1 MDMKGRR
8 ERNMKTATN
17 RFQNN
22 AHAAGTRVSAAEGEN
37 LAESADSQV
46 KSSPIA
52 SDESLVWDEEV
63 LAAWESVRPWI
74 ATILAQFHLLADL
87 DDVHQEAFLRLCE
100 RRHKYDSSRGTIGAW
115 VWIIAKSTVF
125 DHLSHHCDMAEE
137 LMSAVPE
144 NNVSAAVGDVESAAA
159 EVLQL
164 LKAAAETTDYFRA
177 IEIALWFDGNA
188 VKAAETW
195 GISAQAAQD
204 SRTRVHRIGRVI
216 ARALLEHEW
225 RQVHGIGESA
235 SVATLAACLPADA
248 GSLSYLEALAE
259 VGSVEE
265 LSIDRLMELT
275 GLSRNSAKKHAA
287 RTKKLLSIARS
298 VVETGTI
305 TTMVPDGAK
314 K

>member
-1 MDMKGRR
+1 MKQL
-8 ERNMKTATN
+8 ATISKDSV
-17 RFQNN
+17 
-22 AHAAGTRVSAAEGEN
+22 HAAGTRVSAAEGEN

-52 SDESLVWDEEV
+52 ANESLVWDEEV
-63 LAAWESVRPWI
+63 LTTWESVRPWI

-125 DHLSHHCDMAEE
+125 DHLSHRCEMAEE

-144 NNVSAAVGDVESAAA
+144 NSVSAPVGDVESAAA
-159 EVLQL
+159 VLQL

-225 RQVHGIGESA
+225 RQVHGIVGSA

-259 VGSVEE
+259 VGSVEV
-265 LSIDRLMELT
+265 LSIDRLMDLT
-275 GLSRNSAKKHAA
+275 GFSRNSAKKHAA

-305 TTMVPDGAK
+305 TTSEWG
-314 K
+314 

>member
-1 MDMKGRR
+1 MKQL
-8 ERNMKTATN
+8 ATISKDSV
-17 RFQNN
+17 
-22 AHAAGTRVSAAEGEN
+22 HAAGTRVSAAEGEN

-46 KSSPIA
+46 KSSPVA
-52 SDESLVWDEEV
+52 ADEGLVWDEEV

-100 RRHKYDSSRGTIGAW
+100 RRHKYDSSRGTLGAW

-125 DHLSHHCDMAEE
+125 DHLSHRCEMMEE
-137 LMSAVPE
+137 LMSVVPE
-144 NNVSAAVGDVESAAA
+144 NSVSAAVGDVESAAA
-159 EVLQL
+159 VLQL

-195 GISAQAAQD
+195 GISARAAQD
-204 SRTRVHRIGRVI
+204 SRARVHRIGRVI
-216 ARALLEHEW
+216 ARALLEYEW
-225 RQVHGIGESA
+225 RQEHGIVGSA

-259 VGSVEE
+259 VGSVAA

-275 GLSRNSAKKHAA
+275 GLSRNLAKKHAA

-305 TTMVPDGAK
+305 TTSECG
-314 K
+314 

>member
-1 MDMKGRR
+1 
-8 ERNMKTATN
+8 
-17 RFQNN
+17 
-22 AHAAGTRVSAAEGEN
+22 
-37 LAESADSQV
+37 
-46 KSSPIA
+46 
-52 SDESLVWDEEV
+52 
-63 LAAWESVRPWI
+63 
-74 ATILAQFHLLADL
+74 
-87 DDVHQEAFLRLCE
+87 
-100 RRHKYDSSRGTIGAW
+100 
-115 VWIIAKSTVF
+115 
-125 DHLSHHCDMAEE
+125 
-137 LMSAVPE
+137 MSAVPE
-144 NNVSAAVGDVESAAA
+144 NSVSVPVGDVESAAV

-177 IEIALWFDGNA
+177 VEIALWFDGNA

-204 SRTRVHRIGRVI
+204 SRARVHRIGRVI
-216 ARALLEHEW
+216 ARALLEYEW
-225 RQVHGIGESA
+225 RQVHGIVGSA
-235 SVATLAACLPADA
+235 SVATLAACLPSDA

-305 TTMVPDGAK
+305 TSSEWG
-314 K
+314 

>member
-1 MDMKGRR
+1 MNMKGRR
-8 ERNMKTATN
+8 ERRMKTASN
-17 RFQNN
+17 YPKSN
-22 AHAAGTRVSAAEGEN
+22 AHAATTRVSAAEGEN

-46 KSSPIA
+46 KSSPVA
-52 SDESLVWDEEV
+52 ADEGLVWDEEV

-125 DHLSHHCDMAEE
+125 DHLSHRCDMAEE
-137 LMSAVPE
+137 LLMSAVPE
-144 NNVSAAVGDVESAAA
+144 NSVSAPVGDVESAAA

-177 IEIALWFDGNA
+177 VEIALWFDGNA

-204 SRTRVHRIGRVI
+204 SRARVHRIGRVI

-225 RQVHGIGESA
+225 RQVHGIVGSA

-259 VGSVEE
+259 VGSVEA
-265 LSIDRLMELT
+265 LSIDRLMDLT

-298 VVETGTI
+298 VVETGNLATEEE
-305 TTMVPDGAK
+305 V
-314 K
+314 

>member
-1 MDMKGRR
+1 
-8 ERNMKTATN
+8 MKTATN
-17 RFQNN
+17 RCQNN
-22 AHAAGTRVSAAEGEN
+22 AHAATTRVAGTCAQN

-46 KSSPIA
+46 KSSPVA
-52 SDESLVWDEEV
+52 AAEGLVWDEQV

-100 RRHKYDSSRGTIGAW
+100 RRHKYDSSRGTLGAW

-125 DHLSHHCDMAEE
+125 DHLSHRCEMAEE

-144 NNVSAAVGDVESAAA
+144 NSVSAPVGDVESAV

-225 RQVHGIGESA
+225 RQVHGIVEPA
-235 SVATLAACLPADA
+235 SVATLAACLPAES

-259 VGSVEE
+259 VGSVEA

-305 TTMVPDGAK
+305 ITSECG
-314 K
+314 

>member
-1 MDMKGRR
+1 
-8 ERNMKTATN
+8 MKTASNYPKLT
-17 RFQNN
+17 
-22 AHAAGTRVSAAEGEN
+22 AHAADTRVSGTCVRN
-37 LAESADSQV
+37 LADSTNSQV
-46 KSSPIA
+46 KSSSIA
-52 SDESLVWDEEV
+52 SDEGLVWDEEV

-74 ATILAQFHLLADL
+74 ASILAQFHLLADL

-100 RRHKYDSSRGTIGAW
+100 RRDKYDSSRGTIGAW

-144 NNVSAAVGDVESAAA
+144 NSVSAPVGDVESAAA
-159 EVLQL
+159 VLQL

-177 IEIALWFDGNA
+177 VEIALWFDGNA

-204 SRTRVHRIGRVI
+204 SRARVHRIGRVI

-225 RQVHGIGESA
+225 RQVHGIVGSA

-259 VGSVEE
+259 VGSVEA
-265 LSIDRLMELT
+265 LSIDRLIELT

-305 TTMVPDGAK
+305 TTSEWG
-314 K
+314 

>member
-1 MDMKGRR
+1 
-8 ERNMKTATN
+8 MKTATN

-22 AHAAGTRVSAAEGEN
+22 AHAATTRVAGTCAQN

-46 KSSPIA
+46 KSSPVA
-52 SDESLVWDEEV
+52 ADEGLVWDEEV

-125 DHLSHHCDMAEE
+125 DHLSHRCDMAEE

-144 NNVSAAVGDVESAAA
+144 NSVSAPVGDVESAA

-177 IEIALWFDGNA
+177 VEIALWFDGNA

-204 SRTRVHRIGRVI
+204 SRARVHHIGRVI
-216 ARALLEHEW
+216 TRALLEHEW
-225 RQVHGIGESA
+225 RQVHGIVGSA

-259 VGSVEE
+259 VGSVEV

-305 TTMVPDGAK
+305 ITSECG
-314 K
+314 

>member
-1 MDMKGRR
+1 MKQL
-8 ERNMKTATN
+8 ATISKDSV
-17 RFQNN
+17 
-22 AHAAGTRVSAAEGEN
+22 HAAGTRVSAAEGEN

-46 KSSPIA
+46 KSSPVA
-52 SDESLVWDEEV
+52 ADEGLVWDEEV

-74 ATILAQFHLLADL
+74 ASILAQFHLLADL
-87 DDVHQEAFLRLCE
+87 DDVHQEVFLRLCE
-100 RRHKYDSSRGTIGAW
+100 GRHKYDSSRGTIGAW

-125 DHLSHHCDMAEE
+125 DHLSHRCDMAEE
-137 LMSAVPE
+137 LMSVVPE
-144 NNVSAAVGDVESAAA
+144 NSVSAAVGDVESAAA
-159 EVLQL
+159 VLQL

-177 IEIALWFDGNA
+177 VEIALWFDGNA

-195 GISAQAAQD
+195 GISARAAQD
-204 SRTRVHRIGRVI
+204 SRARVHRIGRVI
-216 ARALLEHEW
+216 ARALLEYEW
-225 RQVHGIGESA
+225 RQVHGIVGSA

-259 VGSVEE
+259 VGSVEV

-275 GLSRNSAKKHAA
+275 GLSRNLAKKHAA

-305 TTMVPDGAK
+305 TTSECG
-314 K
+314 

>member
-1 MDMKGRR
+1 MNMKGRR
-8 ERNMKTATN
+8 ERRMKTASN
-17 RFQNN
+17 YPKSNV
-22 AHAAGTRVSAAEGEN
+22 HAAGTRVSAAEGEN

-46 KSSPIA
+46 KSSPVA
-52 SDESLVWDEEV
+52 ADEGLVWDEEV

-125 DHLSHHCDMAEE
+125 DHLSHRCDMAEE

-144 NNVSAAVGDVESAAA
+144 NSVSAPVGDVESAA

-177 IEIALWFDGNA
+177 VEIALWFDGNA

-204 SRTRVHRIGRVI
+204 SRARVHRIGRVI

-225 RQVHGIGESA
+225 RQVHGIVGSA

-259 VGSVEE
+259 VGSVEA

-298 VVETGTI
+298 VVETGTLAI
-305 TTMVPDGAK
+305 AEEEA
-314 K
+314 

>member
-1 MDMKGRR
+1 
-8 ERNMKTATN
+8 MKTATN

-22 AHAAGTRVSAAEGEN
+22 AHAATTRVAGTCAQN

-46 KSSPIA
+46 KSSPVA
-52 SDESLVWDEEV
+52 AAEGLVWDEQV

-100 RRHKYDSSRGTIGAW
+100 RRHKYDSSRGTLGAW

-125 DHLSHHCDMAEE
+125 DHLSHRCEMAEE

-144 NNVSAAVGDVESAAA
+144 NSVSAPVGDVESAV

-225 RQVHGIGESA
+225 RQVHGIVEPA
-235 SVATLAACLPADA
+235 SVATLAACLPAES

-259 VGSVEE
+259 GGSVEA

-305 TTMVPDGAK
+305 ITSECG
-314 K
+314 

>member
-22 AHAAGTRVSAAEGEN
+22 AHAATTRVAGTCAQN
-37 LAESADSQV
+37 LADSTNSQV

-52 SDESLVWDEEV
+52 SDEGLVWDEEV

-74 ATILAQFHLLADL
+74 ASILAQFHLLADL

-100 RRHKYDSSRGTIGAW
+100 RRDKYDSSRGTIGAW
-115 VWIIAKSTVF
+115 VWITAKSTVF

-137 LMSAVPE
+137 LMSVVPE
-144 NNVSAAVGDVESAAA
+144 NNVSAPVGDVEPAAT
-159 EVLQL
+159 EILQL

-177 IEIALWFDGNA
+177 VEIALWFDGNA

-204 SRTRVHRIGRVI
+204 SRARVHRIGCVI

-225 RQVHGIGESA
+225 RQVHGIVGSA

-259 VGSVEE
+259 VGSVEA

-305 TTMVPDGAK
+305 TTSEWG
-314 K
+314 

>member
-1 MDMKGRR
+1 
-8 ERNMKTATN
+8 
-17 RFQNN
+17 
-22 AHAAGTRVSAAEGEN
+22 
-37 LAESADSQV
+37 
-46 KSSPIA
+46 
-52 SDESLVWDEEV
+52 
-63 LAAWESVRPWI
+63 
-74 ATILAQFHLLADL
+74 
-87 DDVHQEAFLRLCE
+87 
-100 RRHKYDSSRGTIGAW
+100 
-115 VWIIAKSTVF
+115 
-125 DHLSHHCDMAEE
+125 
-137 LMSAVPE
+137 MSAVPE
-144 NNVSAAVGDVESAAA
+144 NSVSAPVGDVESAV

-225 RQVHGIGESA
+225 RQVHGIVEPA
-235 SVATLAACLPADA
+235 SVATLAACLPAES

-259 VGSVEE
+259 VGSVEA

-287 RTKKLLSIARS
+287 RTKSFCQSRGLWLRPGLSLLLN
-298 VVETGTI
+298 V
-305 TTMVPDGAK
+305 AK

>member
-46 KSSPIA
+46 KSSPA
-52 SDESLVWDEEV
+52 AADEGLVWDEEV
-63 LAAWESVRPWI
+63 LAVWESVRPWI

-100 RRHKYDSSRGTIGAW
+100 RRHKYDSSRGTLGAW

-125 DHLSHHCDMAEE
+125 DHLSHRCEMAEE

-144 NNVSAAVGDVESAAA
+144 NSVSAPVGDVESAAA

-225 RQVHGIGESA
+225 RQVHGIVGSA

-259 VGSVEE
+259 VGSVEA

-305 TTMVPDGAK
+305 TTSEWG
-314 K
+314 

>member
-1 MDMKGRR
+1 MKQL
-8 ERNMKTATN
+8 ATISKDSV
-17 RFQNN
+17 
-22 AHAAGTRVSAAEGEN
+22 HAAGTRVSAAEGEN

-46 KSSPIA
+46 KSSPVA
-52 SDESLVWDEEV
+52 ADEGLVWDEEV

-125 DHLSHHCDMAEE
+125 DHLSHRCDMAEE
-137 LMSAVPE
+137 LMSVVPE
-144 NNVSAAVGDVESAAA
+144 NSVSAAVRDVESAAA
-159 EVLQL
+159 VLQL
-164 LKAAAETTDYFRA
+164 LKAAAEKTDYFRA
-177 IEIALWFDGNA
+177 VEIALWFDGNA

-195 GISAQAAQD
+195 GISPRAAQD
-204 SRTRVHRIGRVI
+204 SRARVHRIGRVI
-216 ARALLEHEW
+216 ARALLEYEW
-225 RQVHGIGESA
+225 RQVHGIVGSA

-259 VGSVEE
+259 VGSVEA

-275 GLSRNSAKKHAA
+275 GLSRNLTKKHAA

-305 TTMVPDGAK
+305 ITSECG
-314 K
+314 

>member
-1 MDMKGRR
+1 
-8 ERNMKTATN
+8 MKTATN

-22 AHAAGTRVSAAEGEN
+22 AHAATTRVAGTCAQN

-46 KSSPIA
+46 KSSPVA
-52 SDESLVWDEEV
+52 ADEGLVWDEEV

-87 DDVHQEAFLRLCE
+87 DDVHQEVFLRLCE
-100 RRHKYDSSRGTIGAW
+100 RRHKYDSSRGTLGAW

-125 DHLSHHCDMAEE
+125 DHLSHRCDMAEE
-137 LMSAVPE
+137 LMSVVPE
-144 NNVSAAVGDVESAAA
+144 NSVSAPVGDVESAAA
-159 EVLQL
+159 VLQL

-177 IEIALWFDGNA
+177 VEIALWFDGNA

-195 GISAQAAQD
+195 GISARAAQD
-204 SRTRVHRIGRVI
+204 SRARVHRIGRVI
-216 ARALLEHEW
+216 ARALLEYEW
-225 RQVHGIGESA
+225 RQEHGIVGSA
-235 SVATLAACLPADA
+235 SVATLAACLPSDA

-259 VGSVEE
+259 VGSVAA

-275 GLSRNSAKKHAA
+275 GLSRNLAKKHAA

-305 TTMVPDGAK
+305 TTSECG
-314 K
+314 

>member
-1 MDMKGRR
+1 MKQL
-8 ERNMKTATN
+8 ATISKDSV
-17 RFQNN
+17 
-22 AHAAGTRVSAAEGEN
+22 HAAGTRVSAAEGEN

-46 KSSPIA
+46 KSSPVA
-52 SDESLVWDEEV
+52 ADEGLVWDEEV

-125 DHLSHHCDMAEE
+125 DHLSYRCDMAEE

-144 NNVSAAVGDVESAAA
+144 NSVSAPVGDVESAAA
-159 EVLQL
+159 VLQL

-177 IEIALWFDGNA
+177 VEIALWFDGNA

-225 RQVHGIGESA
+225 RQVHGIVGSA

-259 VGSVEE
+259 VGSVEA

>member
-1 MDMKGRR
+1 MNMKGRR

-22 AHAAGTRVSAAEGEN
+22 AHAATTRVAGTCAQN

-46 KSSPIA
+46 KSSPVA
-52 SDESLVWDEEV
+52 ADEGLVWDEEV

-87 DDVHQEAFLRLCE
+87 DDVHQEVFLRLCE
-100 RRHKYDSSRGTIGAW
+100 RRHKYDSSRGTLGAW

-125 DHLSHHCDMAEE
+125 DHLSHRCDMAEE
-137 LMSAVPE
+137 LMSVVPE
-144 NNVSAAVGDVESAAA
+144 NSVSAPVGDVESAAA
-159 EVLQL
+159 VLQL

-177 IEIALWFDGNA
+177 VEIALWFDGNA

-195 GISAQAAQD
+195 GISARAAQD
-204 SRTRVHRIGRVI
+204 SRARVHRIGRVI
-216 ARALLEHEW
+216 ARALLEYEW
-225 RQVHGIGESA
+225 RQEHGIVGSA
-235 SVATLAACLPADA
+235 SVATLAACLPSDA

-259 VGSVEE
+259 VGSVAA

-275 GLSRNSAKKHAA
+275 GLSRNLAKKHAA

-305 TTMVPDGAK
+305 TTSECG
-314 K
+314 

>member
-1 MDMKGRR
+1 MKQL
-8 ERNMKTATN
+8 ATISKDSV
-17 RFQNN
+17 
-22 AHAAGTRVSAAEGEN
+22 HAAGTRVSAAEGEN

-46 KSSPIA
+46 KSSPVA
-52 SDESLVWDEEV
+52 ADEGLVWDEEV

-125 DHLSHHCDMAEE
+125 DHLSHRCDMAEE

-144 NNVSAAVGDVESAAA
+144 NSVSAPVGDVESAA

-177 IEIALWFDGNA
+177 VEIALWFDGNA

-204 SRTRVHRIGRVI
+204 SRARVHRIGRVI

-225 RQVHGIGESA
+225 RQVHGIVGSA

-259 VGSVEE
+259 VGSVEA

>member
-1 MDMKGRR
+1 
-8 ERNMKTATN
+8 MKTASN
-17 RFQNN
+17 YPKSNV
-22 AHAAGTRVSAAEGEN
+22 HAAGTRVSAAEGEN

-46 KSSPIA
+46 KSSPVA
-52 SDESLVWDEEV
+52 ADEGLVWDEEV

-125 DHLSHHCDMAEE
+125 DHLSHRCDMAEE

-144 NNVSAAVGDVESAAA
+144 NSVSAPVGDVESAA

-177 IEIALWFDGNA
+177 VEIALWFDGNA

-204 SRTRVHRIGRVI
+204 SRARVHRIGRVI

-225 RQVHGIGESA
+225 RQVHGIVGSA

-248 GSLSYLEALAE
+248 GSLSYLEGLAE
-259 VGSVEE
+259 VGSVEA

-298 VVETGTI
+298 VVETGNLATEEE
-305 TTMVPDGAK
+305 V
-314 K
+314 

>member
-1 MDMKGRR
+1 
-8 ERNMKTATN
+8 MKTATN

-22 AHAAGTRVSAAEGEN
+22 AHAADTRVSGTCVRN
-37 LAESADSQV
+37 LAESANSQV

-52 SDESLVWDEEV
+52 SDEGLVWDEEV

-125 DHLSHHCDMAEE
+125 DHLSHRCDMAEE
-137 LMSAVPE
+137 LMSVVPE
-144 NNVSAAVGDVESAAA
+144 NSVSAAVGDVESAAA
-159 EVLQL
+159 VLQL

-177 IEIALWFDGNA
+177 VEIALWFDGNA

-195 GISAQAAQD
+195 GISPRAAQD
-204 SRTRVHRIGRVI
+204 SRARVHRIGRVI
-216 ARALLEHEW
+216 ARALLEYEW
-225 RQVHGIGESA
+225 RQEHGIGESA
-235 SVATLAACLPADA
+235 SVATLAACLPSDA

-259 VGSVEE
+259 VGSVAA

-275 GLSRNSAKKHAA
+275 GLSRNLAKKHAA

-298 VVETGTI
+298 VVETGTLAI
-305 TTMVPDGAK
+305 AEEEA
-314 K
+314 

>member
-1 MDMKGRR
+1 MNMKGRR
-8 ERNMKTATN
+8 ERRMKTASN
-17 RFQNN
+17 YPKSN
-22 AHAAGTRVSAAEGEN
+22 AHAATTRVAGTCAQN

-46 KSSPIA
+46 KSSPVA
-52 SDESLVWDEEV
+52 ADEGLVWDEEV

-100 RRHKYDSSRGTIGAW
+100 GRHKYDSSRGTIGAW

-125 DHLSHHCDMAEE
+125 DHLSHRCDMAEE
-137 LMSAVPE
+137 LMSVVPE
-144 NNVSAAVGDVESAAA
+144 NSVSAAVGDVESAAA

-177 IEIALWFDGNA
+177 VEIALWFDGNA

-204 SRTRVHRIGRVI
+204 SRARVHRIGCVI

-225 RQVHGIGESA
+225 RQVHGIVGSA

-259 VGSVEE
+259 VGSVEA

-298 VVETGTI
+298 VVETGTLAI
-305 TTMVPDGAK
+305 AEEEA
-314 K
+314 

>member
-1 MDMKGRR
+1 MKQL
-8 ERNMKTATN
+8 ATISKDSV
-17 RFQNN
+17 
-22 AHAAGTRVSAAEGEN
+22 HAAGTRVSAAEGEN

-46 KSSPIA
+46 KSSPVA
-52 SDESLVWDEEV
+52 ANESLVWDEEV

-125 DHLSHHCDMAEE
+125 DHLSHRCDMAEE
-137 LMSAVPE
+137 LMSVVPE
-144 NNVSAAVGDVESAAA
+144 NSVSAAVGDVESAAA
-159 EVLQL
+159 VLQL

-177 IEIALWFDGNA
+177 VEIALWFDGNA

-195 GISAQAAQD
+195 GISARAAQD
-204 SRTRVHRIGRVI
+204 SRARVHRIGRVI
-216 ARALLEHEW
+216 ARALLEYEW
-225 RQVHGIGESA
+225 RQVHGIVGSA
-235 SVATLAACLPADA
+235 SVATLAACLPSDA

-259 VGSVEE
+259 VGSVEV

-275 GLSRNSAKKHAA
+275 GLSCNLAKKHAA

-305 TTMVPDGAK
+305 TTSECG
-314 K
+314 

>member
-1 MDMKGRR
+1 MKQL
-8 ERNMKTATN
+8 ATISKDSV
-17 RFQNN
+17 
-22 AHAAGTRVSAAEGEN
+22 HAAGTRVSAAEGEN

-46 KSSPIA
+46 KSSPVA
-52 SDESLVWDEEV
+52 ADEGLVWDEEV

-125 DHLSHHCDMAEE
+125 DHLSHRCDMAEE

-144 NNVSAAVGDVESAAA
+144 NSVSAPVGDVESAA

-177 IEIALWFDGNA
+177 VEIALWFDGNA

-204 SRTRVHRIGRVI
+204 SRARVHRIGRVI

-225 RQVHGIGESA
+225 RQVHGIVGSA

-259 VGSVEE
+259 VGSVEA

-298 VVETGTI
+298 VVETGTLAI
-305 TTMVPDGAK
+305 AEEEA
-314 K
+314 

>member
-46 KSSPIA
+46 KSSPVA
-52 SDESLVWDEEV
+52 ADEGLVWDEEV

-125 DHLSHHCDMAEE
+125 DHLSHRCDMAEE

-144 NNVSAAVGDVESAAA
+144 NSVSAPMGDVESAAA

-177 IEIALWFDGNA
+177 VEIALWFDGNA

-204 SRTRVHRIGRVI
+204 SRARVHRIGCVI

-225 RQVHGIGESA
+225 RQVHGIVGSA

-259 VGSVEE
+259 VGSVEA

-298 VVETGTI
+298 VVETGTLAI
-305 TTMVPDGAK
+305 AEEEA
-314 K
+314 

>member
-1 MDMKGRR
+1 
-8 ERNMKTATN
+8 MKTATN

-22 AHAAGTRVSAAEGEN
+22 AHAATTRVAGTCAQN

-46 KSSPIA
+46 KSSPVA
-52 SDESLVWDEEV
+52 ADEGLVWDEEV

-125 DHLSHHCDMAEE
+125 DHLSHRCDMAEE

-144 NNVSAAVGDVESAAA
+144 NSVSAPVGDVESAAA
-159 EVLQL
+159 VLQL

-177 IEIALWFDGNA
+177 VEIALWFDGNA

-204 SRTRVHRIGRVI
+204 SRARVHRIGRVI
-216 ARALLEHEW
+216 ARALLEYEW
-225 RQVHGIGESA
+225 RQVHGIIEPA
-235 SVATLAACLPADA
+235 SVATLVACLPSDA

-259 VGSVEE
+259 VESVEE
-265 LSIDRLMELT
+265 LSINRLVKFT
-275 GLSRNSAKKHAA
+275 GLSRNSVKKHAA

>member
-1 MDMKGRR
+1 
-8 ERNMKTATN
+8 MKTATN

-22 AHAAGTRVSAAEGEN
+22 AHAATTRVAGTCAQN

-46 KSSPIA
+46 KSSPVA
-52 SDESLVWDEEV
+52 ADEGLVWDEEV

-125 DHLSHHCDMAEE
+125 DHLSHRCDMAEE

-144 NNVSAAVGDVESAAA
+144 NSVSAPVGDVEYAAA
-159 EVLQL
+159 VLQL

-177 IEIALWFDGNA
+177 VEIALWFDGNA

-204 SRTRVHRIGRVI
+204 SRARVHRIGRVI
-216 ARALLEHEW
+216 ARALLEYEW
-225 RQVHGIGESA
+225 RQVHGIIEPA
-235 SVATLAACLPADA
+235 SVATLVACLPSDA

-265 LSIDRLMELT
+265 LSINRLVKFT
-275 GLSRNSAKKHAA
+275 GLSRNSVKKHAA

>member
-1 MDMKGRR
+1 MKQL
-8 ERNMKTATN
+8 ATISKDSV
-17 RFQNN
+17 
-22 AHAAGTRVSAAEGEN
+22 HAAGTRVSAAEGEN

-46 KSSPIA
+46 KSSPVA
-52 SDESLVWDEEV
+52 ADEGLVWDEEV

-100 RRHKYDSSRGTIGAW
+100 GRHKYDSSRGTIGAW

-125 DHLSHHCDMAEE
+125 DHLSHRCDMAEE
-137 LMSAVPE
+137 LMSVVPE
-144 NNVSAAVGDVESAAA
+144 NSVSAAVGDVESAAA
-159 EVLQL
+159 VLQL

-177 IEIALWFDGNA
+177 VEIALWFDGNA

-195 GISAQAAQD
+195 GISARAAQD
-204 SRTRVHRIGRVI
+204 SRARVHRIGRVI
-216 ARALLEHEW
+216 ARALLEYEW
-225 RQVHGIGESA
+225 RQVHGIVGSA
-235 SVATLAACLPADA
+235 SVATLAACLPSDA

-259 VGSVEE
+259 VGSVEV

-275 GLSRNSAKKHAA
+275 GLSRNLAKKHAA

-305 TTMVPDGAK
+305 TTSECG
-314 K
+314 

>member
-1 MDMKGRR
+1 MLVLDMKGRR

-22 AHAAGTRVSAAEGEN
+22 AHAATTRVAGTCAQN

-46 KSSPIA
+46 KSSSIA
-52 SDESLVWDEEV
+52 ADEGLVWDEEV
-63 LAAWESVRPWI
+63 LVAWESVRPWI

-100 RRHKYDSSRGTIGAW
+100 CRHKYDSSRGTIGAW

-125 DHLSHHCDMAEE
+125 DHLSHRCEMAEE

-144 NNVSAAVGDVESAAA
+144 NSVSAPVGDVESAA

-225 RQVHGIGESA
+225 RQVHGIVGSA

-259 VGSVEE
+259 VGSVEA

-305 TTMVPDGAK
+305 TTSECC
-314 K
+314 

>member
-1 MDMKGRR
+1 MKQL
-8 ERNMKTATN
+8 ATISKDSV
-17 RFQNN
+17 
-22 AHAAGTRVSAAEGEN
+22 HAAGTRVSAAEGEN

-46 KSSPIA
+46 KSSPVA
-52 SDESLVWDEEV
+52 ADEVLVWDEEV

-125 DHLSHHCDMAEE
+125 DHLSYRCDMAEE

-144 NNVSAAVGDVESAAA
+144 NSVSAPVGDVESAA

-177 IEIALWFDGNA
+177 VEIALWFDGNA

-225 RQVHGIGESA
+225 RQVHGIVGSA

-298 VVETGTI
+298 VVETGTLAI
-305 TTMVPDGAK
+305 AEEEA
-314 K
+314 

>member
-1 MDMKGRR
+1 MNMKGRR

-22 AHAAGTRVSAAEGEN
+22 AHAATTRVAEN
-37 LAESADSQV
+37 LAESVDSQV
-46 KSSPIA
+46 KSSPVA
-52 SDESLVWDEEV
+52 ADEGLVWDEEV

-125 DHLSHHCDMAEE
+125 DHLSHRCDMAEE

-144 NNVSAAVGDVESAAA
+144 NSVSAPVGDVESAA

-177 IEIALWFDGNA
+177 VEIALWFDGNA

-204 SRTRVHRIGRVI
+204 SRARVHRIGRVI

-225 RQVHGIGESA
+225 RQVHGIVGSA

-259 VGSVEE
+259 VGSVEA

-298 VVETGTI
+298 VVETGTLAI
-305 TTMVPDGAK
+305 AEEEA
-314 K
+314 

>member
-1 MDMKGRR
+1 MLVLGMKGRR

-22 AHAAGTRVSAAEGEN
+22 AHAATTRVAGTCAQN

-46 KSSPIA
+46 KSSPVA
-52 SDESLVWDEEV
+52 ADEGLVWDEEV

-125 DHLSHHCDMAEE
+125 DHLSYRCDMAEE

-144 NNVSAAVGDVESAAA
+144 NSVSAPVGDVESAA

-177 IEIALWFDGNA
+177 VEIALWFDGNA

-204 SRTRVHRIGRVI
+204 SRARVHRIGRVI

-225 RQVHGIGESA
+225 RQVHGIVGSA

-259 VGSVEE
+259 VGSVEA

-298 VVETGTI
+298 VVETGTLAI
-305 TTMVPDGAK
+305 AEEEA
-314 K
+314 

>member
-1 MDMKGRR
+1 MKKLATIS
-8 ERNMKTATN
+8 KTSV
-17 RFQNN
+17 
-22 AHAAGTRVSAAEGEN
+22 HAADTRVSGTCVRN

-46 KSSPIA
+46 KSSPVA
-52 SDESLVWDEEV
+52 ADEGLVWDEEV

-74 ATILAQFHLLADL
+74 ASILAQFHLLADL
-87 DDVHQEAFLRLCE
+87 DDVHQEVFLRLCE
-100 RRHKYDSSRGTIGAW
+100 GRHKYDSSRGTIGAW

-125 DHLSHHCDMAEE
+125 DHLSHRCEMMEE

-144 NNVSAAVGDVESAAA
+144 NSVSVPMGDVESAAA

-195 GISAQAAQD
+195 GISPRAAQD
-204 SRTRVHRIGRVI
+204 SRARVHRIGRVI
-216 ARALLEHEW
+216 ARALLEYEW
-225 RQVHGIGESA
+225 RQVHGIVGSA

-259 VGSVEE
+259 VGSVEA

-275 GLSRNSAKKHAA
+275 GLSRNLTKKHAA

-298 VVETGTI
+298 VVETGTLAI
-305 TTMVPDGAK
+305 AEEEA
-314 K
+314 

>member
-1 MDMKGRR
+1 
-8 ERNMKTATN
+8 MKTASN
-17 RFQNN
+17 YPKSN
-22 AHAAGTRVSAAEGEN
+22 AHAATTRVAGTCAQN

-46 KSSPIA
+46 KSSPVA
-52 SDESLVWDEEV
+52 ADEGLVWDEEV

-100 RRHKYDSSRGTIGAW
+100 GRHKYDSSRGTIGAW

-125 DHLSHHCDMAEE
+125 DHLSHRCDMAEE
-137 LMSAVPE
+137 LMSVVPE
-144 NNVSAAVGDVESAAA
+144 NSVSAAVGDVESAAA
-159 EVLQL
+159 VLQL

-177 IEIALWFDGNA
+177 VEIALWFDGNA

-195 GISAQAAQD
+195 GISARAAQD
-204 SRTRVHRIGRVI
+204 SRARVHRIGRVI
-216 ARALLEHEW
+216 ARALLEYEW
-225 RQVHGIGESA
+225 RQVHGIVGSA

-259 VGSVEE
+259 VGSVEV

-275 GLSRNSAKKHAA
+275 GLSRNLAKKHAA

-305 TTMVPDGAK
+305 TTSECG
-314 K
+314 